1 VDLLWNELT
10 FGLPDGR
17 QLAQVIVRLVAS
29 IVIGG
34 LIGYQREA
42 AGKQAGLRTH
52 ILVALGSTAFV
63 LGALGAGMRDDAVS
77 RVIQGVIT
85 GIGFIGAGT
94 ILKRDADIKGL
105 TTSAGLWTTCAI
117 GVVIGLGEL
126 GVALIAAVLVLVVLT
141 LVQRVEAR
149 YIDPQTR
156 SGRSTGSG
164 SPD

>member
-17 QLAQVIVRLVAS
+17 QFAQVVVRLVATI
-29 IVIGG
+29 IVGG
-34 LIGYQREA
+34 LIGFQRET

-63 LGALGAGMRDDAVS
+63 LGALGAGMHEDAVS
-77 RVIQGVIT
+77 RIIQGIIT

-94 ILKRDADIKGL
+94 ILKQETRVKGL
-105 TTSAGLWTTCAI
+105 TTSAGVWTTCAV

-126 GVALIAAVLVLVVLT
+126 GVALIAAVLVLIVLT
-141 LVQRVEAR
+141 LVARFEAR
-149 YIDPQTR
+149 YIDPETR
-156 SGRSTGSG
+156 GGRPSGGDPSE
-164 SPD
+164 